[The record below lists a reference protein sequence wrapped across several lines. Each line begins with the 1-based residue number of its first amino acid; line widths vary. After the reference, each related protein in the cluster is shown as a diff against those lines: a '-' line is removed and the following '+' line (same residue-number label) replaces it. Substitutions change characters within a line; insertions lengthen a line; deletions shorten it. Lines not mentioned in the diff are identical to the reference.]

1 MSPEFKIKAGIGS
14 KLPKHQT
21 GVALLAALIL
31 MLAVVITL
39 ANIFYRHQID
49 VSQATASLHGDQA
62 ILLAISGEN
71 WARQLLSDTEDDRS
85 VDHLEETWAQA
96 MPILPVEGGTLTG
109 CIADLQGRVNLNN
122 FGAYNSQT
130 LKTEM
135 SGNILGYGRIWNSLL
150 VALEIP
156 ADPSR
161 LAKLIDWIDADSDL
175 INSWGAE
182 QTDYDGLNPPRV
194 PANSPITDTT
204 ELAAVGGY
212 QVAEVQRLMPW
223 LSALPSSTP
232 ININTASEQLLVAL
246 GGGFGIEFKD
256 IVLERRPFQSIDE
269 FHQLIAQNR
278 QLPLAQVATR
288 WPATVIGVTSSYF
301 ELYLEV
307 TLGEVRIEVKSIVV
321 RDGRSE
327 PVIMSREITM
337 VPASLPKPTSSA
349 VQDLFDDDSDE
360 DQSMEINNV
369 QSACLMIGEASA

>member
-1 MSPEFKIKAGIGS
+1 
-14 KLPKHQT
+14 
-21 GVALLAALIL
+21 
-31 MLAVVITL
+31 
-39 ANIFYRHQID
+39 
-49 VSQATASLHGDQA
+49 
-62 ILLAISGEN
+62 
-71 WARQLLSDTEDDRS
+71 
-85 VDHLEETWAQA
+85 
-96 MPILPVEGGTLTG
+96 
-109 CIADLQGRVNLNN
+109 
-122 FGAYNSQT
+122 
-130 LKTEM
+130 
-135 SGNILGYGRIWNSLL
+135 
-150 VALEIP
+150 
-156 ADPSR
+156 
-161 LAKLIDWIDADSDL
+161 
-175 INSWGAE
+175 
-182 QTDYDGLNPPRV
+182 
-194 PANSPITDTT
+194 
-204 ELAAVGGY
+204 
-212 QVAEVQRLMPW
+212 MPW

-246 GGGFGIEFKD
+246 GSGFGIDFKD

-307 TLGEVRIEVKSIVV
+307 TLGEARIEVKSIMD

-349 VQDLFDDDSDE
+349 AQDLFDDDSDE